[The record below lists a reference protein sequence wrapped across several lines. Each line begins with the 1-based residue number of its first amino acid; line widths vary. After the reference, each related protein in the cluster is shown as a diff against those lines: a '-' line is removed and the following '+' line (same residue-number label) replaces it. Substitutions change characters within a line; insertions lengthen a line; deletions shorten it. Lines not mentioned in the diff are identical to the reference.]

1 MDGCRDGKQWPKKR
15 ERGSV
20 QAWDLTTVSIYIGI
34 YFVHLMYDT
43 EQVWEIIAEE
53 LDLTKNGES

>member
-34 YFVHLMYDT
+34 YFVHLMRDT
-43 EQVWEIIAEE
+43 EYVCEIIVNT
-53 LDLTKNGES
+53 LNSTK